1 MNKFLKGRKYT
12 FLFLN
17 FPVAFHKYEPERCL
31 KQEGTW
37 GELWQ
42 IEFDL
47 PNPDGRRNGQ
57 IPIFYGFLSVAVIKH
72 PTQSNLE

>member
-31 KQEGTW
+31 KQEGT
-37 GELWQ
+37 
-42 IEFDL
+42 
-47 PNPDGRRNGQ
+47 
-57 IPIFYGFLSVAVIKH
+57 
-72 PTQSNLE
+72 